1 MEEPNNIPPQAD
13 ASQTPPPQPEPTAP
27 TPEQPPRPQINYNT
41 NYNTNYENGQKK
53 KGCLFWGLVV
63 LAAFFT
69 INGLLLFGG
78 LAIIGGIFNSAS
90 SLVATDSS
98 YSYSA
103 PDFPYVETL
112 SIEGTIVDG
121 GSGMLSEGAYNH
133 QWTLG
138 EIAALENDPNNYGLL
153 LYINSGGGGT
163 YESEELYQALC
174 HYKETTGRPVYAYYA
189 QTAAS
194 GAVYASMAADEIYA
208 NRMSTTG
215 SIGVLMSNYNV
226 SGLMEKLGIQDTT
239 ITSGKNKT
247 MLSATEPVS
256 AEQEA
261 LMQSIIDEYYQI
273 FVGIVSEERNL
284 PMEQVLSFA
293 DGRLLSPNQA
303 LSVGLIDGICS
314 YDAFLE
320 AMSQKEAFADC
331 EVLYANPPA
340 ASVWDQFFSSLPQN
354 QLASGLS
361 LFEETTKAQMRPMYV
376 AP

>member
-1 MEEPNNIPPQAD
+1 MDEQNNFSPQND
-13 ASQTPPPQPEPTAP
+13 APQTPPPGPQTPPT
-27 TPEQPPRPQINYNT
+27 EQPVRPQINYNT
-41 NYNTNYENGQKK
+41 NYNTNYENSQKK

-69 INGLLLFGG
+69 INGILLFGG
-78 LAIIGGIFNSAS
+78 VAIIGSAFS
-90 SLVATDSS
+90 SLADTESS
-98 YSYSA
+98 YTYTM
-103 PDFPYVETL
+103 PDFPYVETI
-112 SIEGTIVDG
+112 SIEGTILDG
-121 GSGMLSEGAYNH
+121 DSAMLSEGGYNH

-138 EIAALENDPNNYGLL
+138 EIAALEEDPNNQGLL

-163 YESEELYQALC
+163 YESEELYQALL

-189 QTAAS
+189 QMAAS

-239 ITSGKNKT
+239 IASGKNKT
-247 MLSATEPVS
+247 MLSPTEPVS
-256 AEQEA
+256 PEQQA

-284 PMEQVLSFA
+284 PMEQVLAFA

-303 LSVGLIDGICS
+303 LNVGLIDGICS
-314 YDAFLE
+314 YDDFMA
-320 AMSQKEAFADC
+320 AMEQKEAFAGC
-331 EVLYANPPA
+331 EMLYANPPA
-340 ASVWDQFFSSLPQN
+340 ISVWDQIFSSLPEN

-361 LFEETTKAQMRPMYV
+361 LFQEAANAQMRPMYL
-376 AP
+376 AQ

>member
-1 MEEPNNIPPQAD
+1 MEEQNNIPPQAD
-13 ASQTPPPQPEPTAP
+13 ASQAPPPQPDQQ
-27 TPEQPPRPQINYNT
+27 TPAQEQPPRPQINYNT

-78 LAIIGGIFNSAS
+78 IAILGGIFNSAS
-90 SLVATDSS
+90 SLMSSESS
-98 YSYSA
+98 YSYA
-103 PDFPYVETL
+103 MPDFPYVEII
-112 SIEGTIVDG
+112 SIEGTILDG
-121 GSGMLSEGAYNH
+121 SAGMLEEESYNH

-138 EIAALENDPNNYGLL
+138 EIAALEEDPNNYGLL

-189 QTAAS
+189 QMSAS

-256 AEQEA
+256 EEQQA

-273 FVGIVSEERNL
+273 FVEIVAKERNL
-284 PMEQVLSFA
+284 PLEQVLTFA

-314 YDAFLE
+314 YDEFME
-320 AMSQKEAFADC
+320 DMSQRDAFAGC
-331 EVLYANPPA
+331 EMLYANPPA
-340 ASVWDQFFSSLPQN
+340 ASVWDQFLSSLPQT
-354 QLASGLS
+354 QLASSLS
-361 LFEETTKAQMRPMYV
+361 LFEETAKAQMRPMYL